1 MWSIS
6 VIIVEDGKPRGR
18 YTLTVLPVVH
28 VPVIV
33 CRSPCAAALWVK
45 HFNEPHL
52 CQGSQCW
59 QWCCVAGSVLGPSWI
74 HWCLCSAA
82 HEREKMTQRC
92 IGVRVRVRKWMAYG
106 VLPRRQ
112 INSSYLLCNPW
123 SISAHLGKKNPL
135 VLHRNALICVLDIEL
150 MFSSS
155 KMLCQVWGNDKPDK
169 PQITY
174 CCMYNIVW
182 CPNVDKF
189 CLRIC
194 VCVPSH
200 T

>member
-1 MWSIS
+1 MNSYFQIQFEHSLTEVNVRGTKLCICFAICCDGIKSPAKPVTSVWSIS
-6 VIIVEDGKPRGR
+6 IIIVEDGKPRGR

-123 SISAHLGKKNPL
+123 SISAHLGKKTL
-135 VLHRNALICVLDIEL
+135 
-150 MFSSS
+150 
-155 KMLCQVWGNDKPDK
+155 
-169 PQITY
+169 
-174 CCMYNIVW
+174 
-182 CPNVDKF
+182 
-189 CLRIC
+189 
-194 VCVPSH
+194 
-200 T
+200 